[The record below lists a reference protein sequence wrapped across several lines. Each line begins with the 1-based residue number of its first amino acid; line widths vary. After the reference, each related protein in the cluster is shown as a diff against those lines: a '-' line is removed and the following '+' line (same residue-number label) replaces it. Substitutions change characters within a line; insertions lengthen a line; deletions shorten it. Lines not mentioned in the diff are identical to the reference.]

1 MKKITFVL
9 VAAVFT
15 GLMVFP
21 YFSCETS
28 TKEPVFWA
36 EDLVVEEPGTEDPD
50 AEEPGAEESGA
61 EDPDAEEP
69 GTEEPVA
76 EKPGTEKPGTEK
88 PAAEEPDTEKPGTE
102 KPAAEKPDTEKPST
116 EDPGT
121 EKPST
126 EKPSTEKPSTEK
138 PGTEKPSTEKPAVEK
153 PDTEKPSTEKPGTE
167 EPAAEKPGTEDPV
180 AEEPGA
186 EEPGTE
192 DPGTEDPGAEDP
204 DAEEPGTGI
213 VPSVSPK
220 VKEIF
225 FLTKR
230 PSGIYQY
237 FTYDTDAYWNNIVT
251 GECGL
256 SILFD
261 QEMNLS
267 EPTGSLRMEPA
278 RDYTTKAI
286 NSKTLEVYFKAE
298 ASPVKKISLT
308 VKSDLRSL
316 AGVKLDRDY
325 TFGFTEWTSDFAVTQ
340 IKINGG
346 SAVPLSQL
354 NKPYLVEADYYK
366 GDRFTDVAIQTRGS
380 PLSYNVAESILSEIE
395 LVPADGSIDNALS
408 VLGIQY
414 EPPNY
419 TKTWA
424 GVEFGSLDSPYRYL
438 LKIPGGIEGVNN
450 GNGYYLKEDMT
461 LMLDVFSK

>member
-28 TKEPVFWA
+28 AREPAFRAEEPVT
-36 EDLVVEEPGTEDPD
+36 EDSAAEEPGTEDPD
-50 AEEPGAEESGA
+50 AEYPGAEDPDAEDPATEEPDA

-69 GTEEPVA
+69 GAEDPATEDPATEEPDAEEPVT

-88 PAAEEPDTEKPGTE
+88 PSTEQ
-102 KPAAEKPDTEKPST
+102 PST

-126 EKPSTEKPSTEK
+126 EKPSTEDPT
-138 PGTEKPSTEKPAVEK
+138 
-153 PDTEKPSTEKPGTE
+153 TEKPGTE

-180 AEEPGA
+180 AEEPVT
-186 EEPGTE
+186 EKPGTE
-192 DPGTEDPGAEDP
+192 DPV
-204 DAEEPGTGI
+204 AEEPGTGI
-213 VPSVSPK
+213 APSVSPE

-225 FLTKR
+225 FLRKR
-230 PSGIYQY
+230 TSDTYEY
-237 FTYDTDAYWNNIVT
+237 LTYDTDAYWNNIVT
-251 GECGL
+251 GACGL
-256 SILFD
+256 SIVFD
-261 QEMNLS
+261 QEMDLS

-278 RDYTTKAI
+278 RDYTAKAI
-286 NSKTLEVYFKAE
+286 NKKMLEVYFKAE

-308 VKSDLRSL
+308 VKADMRSL
-316 AGVKLDRDY
+316 EGVKLDRDY
-325 TFGFTEWTSDFAVTQ
+325 TFGFTEWKSDFAVTQ

-346 SAVPLSQL
+346 STVPLNQL
-354 NKPYLVEADYYK
+354 GKPYLVETDYYIE
-366 GDRFTDVAIQTRGS
+366 GRFIDVAIQVNS
-380 PLSYNVAESILSEIE
+380 SLSYKEAESMLSEIE
-395 LVPADGSIDNALS
+395 LVPADGSIDNAL
-408 VLGIQY
+408 VRGISY
-414 EPPNY
+414 DPPNY
-419 TKTWA
+419 IKTWA

-438 LKIPGGIEGVNN
+438 LKIPGGIEGIND

-461 LMLDVFSK
+461 LMLDVFSR